1 MAKINVDV
9 ETKKKTI
16 NVSIK
21 KIIRWTSLTILFL
34 IFFFGSFYIINAGE
48 RGVLITLGNPSPIA
62 SSEGLHFKI
71 PIIQSAVIMDV
82 KTLKYQAEAGAA
94 SKDLQDVKATIAT
107 NYHLTPENV
116 PELYKTVGVNY
127 AEKLIQPIEQEIV
140 KATTAK
146 YTAEEMITKREEV
159 RSEMEQLFIEKLR
172 SRGIIV
178 EQVSIINF
186 EFSPSFTQA
195 IEAKVVAEQN
205 ALAAKNKLEQIKYE
219 AEQRI
224 AQAKGEAEAIK
235 IQVEAIKQQG
245 GSQYVQLQ
253 SINKWDGKLPTYMLG
268 NSIPFISITPN

>member
-1 MAKINVDV
+1 MAIPNPRPNP
-9 ETKKKTI
+9 TAI
-16 NVSIK
+16 SPG
-21 KIIRWTSLTILFL
+21 KIINYAIWGIVGLFL
-34 IFFFGSFYIINAGE
+34 IISFFGTFYIVNAGE
-48 RGVLITLGNPSPIA
+48 RAVLITMGNPSPIA
-62 SSEGLHFKI
+62 ISEGLHFKI
-71 PIIQSAVIMDV
+71 PMVQSVVIMDV
-82 KTLKYQAEAGAA
+82 KTLEYQAEAGAA

-127 AEKLIQPIEQEIV
+127 AEKLIQPVEQEIV

-159 RSEMEQLFIEKLR
+159 RSEMEQLFTDKLK
-172 SRGIIV
+172 SRGINV

-224 AQAKGEAEAIK
+224 AQANGEAQAIA
-235 IQVEAIKQQG
+235 IQVAAIKQQG
-245 GSQYVQLQ
+245 GAAYVQLQ
-253 SINKWDGKLPTYMLG
+253 AINAWDGKLPQYMLG
-268 NSIPFISITPN
+268 NAMPFINIPVSA